1 MRKRPSSRL
10 IVLNPD
16 NCVLLF
22 HFVFN
27 EGALAGQAFWA
38 TPGGALDHGES
49 YKDAARREL
58 VEETGIVSEI
68 GEEIAQREAVFLTPG
83 GERVTAV
90 FWRRARRF
98 PTVITRLP
106 RTPSLSD
113 RRIIGPWQ
121 KQQLSLSGLTSLNH
135 GAAACPD
142 LIDARTLGLHRYET
156 RISVRP
162 PPCGAGGKGPRRKK
176 KRSTTERT
184 TRHTHAFPGPARH
197 FPQYGGISR

>member
-22 HFVFN
+22 HFVFD

-83 GERVTAV
+83 GERVTADERYFLV
-90 FWRRARRF
+90 HVANDAINEDGQEPLEAKFMKEYRWWPLTELQRTLE
-98 PTVITRLP
+98 TVYPEDIV
-106 RTPSLSD
+106 
-113 RRIIGPWQ
+113 
-121 KQQLSLSGLTSLNH
+121 QLIEQHLNH
-135 GAAACPD
+135 QNTNPLYD
-142 LIDARTLGLHRYET
+142 
-156 RISVRP
+156 
-162 PPCGAGGKGPRRKK
+162 
-176 KRSTTERT
+176 
-184 TRHTHAFPGPARH
+184 
-197 FPQYGGISR
+197 

>member
-1 MRKRPSSRL
+1 MPRRKPRL
-10 IVLNPD
+10 GLSVSTR
-16 NCVLLF
+16 LF
-22 HFVFN
+22 ACDV
-27 EGALAGQAFWA
+27 
-38 TPGGALDHGES
+38 
-49 YKDAARREL
+49 
-58 VEETGIVSEI
+58 
-68 GEEIAQREAVFLTPG
+68 G

-98 PTVITRLP
+98 LTVITRLP

-162 PPCGAGGKGPRRKK
+162 PLRRRRQRAQKEK
-176 KRSTTERT
+176 ETLNHRADDTPH
-184 TRHTHAFPGPARH
+184 TRLPGPARH
-197 FPQYGGISR
+197 FPQCNGIAR

>member
-1 MRKRPSSRL
+1 MPRRKPRL
-10 IVLNPD
+10 GLSVSTR
-16 NCVLLF
+16 LF
-22 HFVFN
+22 ACDV
-27 EGALAGQAFWA
+27 
-38 TPGGALDHGES
+38 
-49 YKDAARREL
+49 
-58 VEETGIVSEI
+58 
-68 GEEIAQREAVFLTPG
+68 G

-98 PTVITRLP
+98 LTVITRLP

-162 PPCGAGGKGPRRKK
+162 PPAAQAAKGPEGKRNAQPPSGRHATHTPPGSRTPFPTVQRHCAIGIYDICMYACTLYLLGTEEGGKG
-176 KRSTTERT
+176 RT
-184 TRHTHAFPGPARH
+184 SGRVGFPSCEPA
-197 FPQYGGISR
+197 